1 MLETS
6 KNIFCS
12 AHTVNPFFL
21 IVKKANLSFMLSEVT
36 LFLSF
41 FNLSGLLV
49 DITKDY
55 KYMYFVCGIIVV
67 VSSIWLFIGNAINYR
82 LLAKEKK
89 LEDER
94 QNALKNADSKEVEPL
109 THKES
114 EEVLNRSSKMQDSPS
129 EKETNI

>member
-6 KNIFCS
+6 KTFYALHILFIPSFQLLRRQTYLLCY
-12 AHTVNPFFL
+12 L
-21 IVKKANLSFMLSEVT
+21 WLLSV
-36 LFLSF
+36 F

-67 VSSIWLFIGNAINYR
+67 ISSIWLFIGNAINYR

-129 EKETNI
+129 ERETNI